1 MRSSAVSENNVR
13 RDTLRLRERILSNK
27 NLEKARKQVR
37 KNRGAA
43 VIDEMTVQDLM
54 GYLINTG
61 TN

>member
-1 MRSSAVSENNVR
+1 M
-13 RDTLRLRERILSNK
+13 LSNK

-43 VIDEMTVQDLM
+43 GIDEMTVQDLM